1 MWLFSLLPFLI
12 SVSQAKEMDVT
23 CGASKID
30 IKLDKSYLEGQNIH
44 VKQIDQLTM
53 SKNSTNCIPT
63 YDRDTGAYRFIIF
76 APFNSCN
83 TRVTHETEDYHY
95 ENEIYFKSAAGV
107 EPSLIFKWKCMY
119 EDQYVVSADFAIK
132 PVERTLQFVT
142 EKGKFDVAMKVYQDE
157 QFTPQS
163 EVTERTPIKL
173 NTPVYVSLDLDRPFK
188 WNNIVL
194 SLRSCFATDS
204 PNSST
209 ATDNYHSLIANMCA
223 DPNDET
229 IRILENGQGNNARFK
244 FNMFK
249 WRSKTSYIY
258 MHCEVHLCDK
268 DKEQCS
274 NDEDICTGADRTR
287 RSPSDVSEPEPGTV
301 LTELKPTFMSKG
313 PIIMDEVTIVG
324 KGTIEAL
331 QIIEYDNDFLRV
343 YIITTV
349 CVVLVFVGIL
359 VGIIAVVIRRRNQQS
374 KELFGSKL
382 TQNTVLIR
390 SIYQII
396 SD

>member
-1 MWLFSLLPFLI
+1 MWLFSLLPLLA
-12 SVSQAKEMDVT
+12 VSAKEIEVT

-30 IKLDKSYLEGQNIH
+30 VRLDRKYLEEQNIN
-44 VKQIDQLTM
+44 VKAVDQLTM

-63 YDRDTGAYRFIIF
+63 YDRDTQAYRFIIF
-76 APFNSCN
+76 APFTACN
-83 TRVTHETEDYHY
+83 TQIQHETEDYIY
-95 ENEIYFKSAAGV
+95 ENDIFFKSGADS
-107 EPSLIFKWKCMY
+107 PPTLIFKWKCTY

-142 EKGKFDVAMKVYQDE
+142 EQGKFDVAMKIYQDE
-157 QFTPQS
+157 LFTPAS

-204 PNSST
+204 PQSST

-223 DPNDET
+223 DHNDNSV
-229 IRILENGQGNNARFK
+229 RILENGQGNNARFK

-268 DKEQCS
+268 DKEDCS
-274 NDEDICTGADRTR
+274 NNEDICTGKDRAR
-287 RSPSDVSEPEPGTV
+287 RSPSEINEPAEGAV

-313 PIIMDEVTIVG
+313 PIIMDELTIVG

-374 KELFGSKL
+374 KELFS
-382 TQNTVLIR
+382 
-390 SIYQII
+390 SH
-396 SD
+396 